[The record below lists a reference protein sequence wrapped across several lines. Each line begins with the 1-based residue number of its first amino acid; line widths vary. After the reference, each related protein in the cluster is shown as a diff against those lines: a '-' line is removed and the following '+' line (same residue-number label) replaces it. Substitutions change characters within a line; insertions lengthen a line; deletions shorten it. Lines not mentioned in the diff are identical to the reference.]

1 MTNSLLTR
9 SGNGNGGT
17 ALWGGRFVFTAGIW
31 GRSGRAVPGAGAL
44 RARAT
49 GACAL
54 RARSTGVCAN
64 RARWEC
70 ASPVAG
76 ECATR
81 VTGDRASHV
90 TGPREPRYGGVYEP
104 RYGGVHEPR
113 YVGVREPRYV
123 GVRDACDSGARALCE
138 AGMREPRYGVRE
150 AGDVCLCEPRYVGG
164 DACDVGMHALCDVSV
179 RDACDAGVR
188 DACGAAGGA
197 VRRARPVSAERRSGG
212 VLQRAG
218 LSGKFWTGGAGAFA
232 GQRAAGH
239 HWYRKK

>member
-1 MTNSLLTR
+1 ME
-9 SGNGNGGT
+9 T
-17 ALWGGRFVFTAGIW
+17 AARPFGAGVSCLRR
-31 GRSGRAVPGAGAL
+31 GYGAGAGAPCRV
-44 RARAT
+44 RARCVRVLR
-49 GACAL
+49 G
-54 RARSTGVCAN
+54 RARCVRGLRGCARTVRGGSARAPLRGVRDACD
-64 RARWEC
+64 
-70 ASPVAG
+70 G
-76 ECATR
+76 
-81 VTGDRASHV
+81 GL
-90 TGPREPRYGGVYEP
+90 REPRYRGVYEP
-104 RYGGVHEPR
+104 RYGGVYEPR

-188 DACGAAGGA
+188 EACGAAGGA

>member
-17 ALWGGRFVFTAGIW
+17 ALWGGRFVFAAGIW

-64 RARWEC
+64 RARWGVRDAC
-70 ASPVAG
+70 DG
-76 ECATR
+76 
-81 VTGDRASHV
+81 
-90 TGPREPRYGGVYEP
+90 GPREPRYGCVCEP
-104 RYGGVHEPR
+104 L
-113 YVGVREPRYV
+113 YV
-123 GVRDACDSGARALCE
+123 GVRDACDSGVRALCDV
-138 AGMREPRYGVRE
+138 GMREPRYGVRE
-150 AGDVCLCEPRYVGG
+150 AGDVCLREPRYVGG

-218 LSGKFWTGGAGAFA
+218 LSGKFWTGGDGAFA